1 MNVKTYSIKKD
12 KDVHVTKN
20 ITVWELRSRDG
31 ADIVKQDYVVVCH
44 AQYAREVYGRAFNI
58 NSAFRT
64 PSWNANPQVK
74 GEKNS
79 KHLISCAIDGWIS
92 GVKQQDL
99 ANLFYSMGLI
109 RVGVYSSFVHFDTA
123 RSPRWLSKG
132 TFKKVNVPYLGRVI
146 SSTKNRTDYLVAI
159 IQYKLN
165 LLGYNCGT
173 EDGIAGKKFDT
184 AVKSFQKAKG
194 LAVDGIVGKNTF
206 NALFN

>member
-1 MNVKTYSIKKD
+1 MNVKTYNVETEKNLHI
-12 KDVHVTKN
+12 TPN

-31 ADIVKQDYVVVCH
+31 YKIVKQDYVVVCH

-64 PSWNANPQVK
+64 ASWNKKV
-74 GEKNS
+74 GGTSNS

-109 RVGVYSSFVHFDTA
+109 RVGVYSDFVHFDTA
-123 RSPRWLSKG
+123 RSPKWLSQGK
-132 TFKKVNVPYLGRVI
+132 FKKVNVPYLGRVI
-146 SSTKNRTDYLVAI
+146 SSTQNKTDYQVAI

-173 EDGIAGKKFDT
+173 EDGIAGAKFDT
-184 AVKSFQKAKG
+184 AVRKYQRDKG
-194 LAVDGIVGKNTF
+194 LTVDGKVGKDTWNKLY
-206 NALFN
+206 N

>member
-1 MNVKTYSIKKD
+1 MNVKTYSLKRD

-31 ADIVKQDYVVVCH
+31 ADIVKQDYVVVCI

-58 NSAFRT
+58 NSAYRT
-64 PSWNANPQVK
+64 ISWNKKVGGAS
-74 GEKNS
+74 GS
-79 KHLISCAIDGWIS
+79 KHLISCTIDGWIA

-99 ANLFYSMGLI
+99 ANLFYSMGLV
-109 RVGVYSSFVHFDTA
+109 RVGVYDSFVHFDTD
-123 RSPRWLSKG
+123 RSPIWLSRG
-132 TFKKVNVPYLGRVI
+132 NFKKVNVPYLNRVI

-173 EDGIAGKKFDT
+173 EDGIAGRKFDT
-184 AVKSFQKAKG
+184 AVKQFQRKNG
-194 LAVDGIVGKNTF
+194 LAVDGAVGIMTWNK
-206 NALFN
+206 LFN